1 MLLCYSDSYGVD
13 KMKAQLVGMMMMV
26 CLSLCIDNADDD
38 GGGGDEGDEGD
49 DCGGGEGDEDEQSEV
64 HVLSNPGVGFHILP
78 KRLLDDQISAK
89 LNSRGRSCSSLCSV
103 FVETDEIISVKD
115 RAWEECKSNCLISF
129 GYTLQGNPF
138 FLQNRLRL

>member
-26 CLSLCIDNADDD
+26 CLSLCIDDADDDD
-38 GGGGDEGDEGD
+38 GGDGCDEGD
-49 DCGGGEGDEDEQSEV
+49 DVNDGGDGDDEQSEV
-64 HVLSNPGVGFHILP
+64 HVLSYPGVGFHIRP
-78 KRLLDDQISAK
+78 KHLLDDQITAE